1 MAITGTGTQADPFIV
16 HDYNELKTAA
26 KQISNSFIE
35 LANDIN
41 CNDYGE
47 LFEWETVGCGGHSQ
61 RFEIDLKG
69 HTIKNAKIKSNNAMF
84 ATSRDTS
91 NSIIKNGK
99 LLNIYLGGSKGF
111 CNSVADTGDV
121 TGLRIE
127 NISASFNLSGR
138 ITFTCAVACEIV
150 NCAIYIEGNDISSNA
165 NTPSMFLS
173 YNQSSYSQVIENSDF
188 ELNAENAKM
197 VVFAGS
203 QVATRLIKNCRVR
216 GKCNFADSYN
226 LKYLLFNGRACM
238 QDCVI
243 NLSSTNMQL
252 EGYGYSQGTVAN
264 SDLLPS
270 TAFNSSNIIQV
281 TSEEIVNGDAL
292 RAKGF
297 NVVNVLA

>member
-16 HDYNELKTAA
+16 HDYTELKTAA
-26 KQISNSFIE
+26 KQNTNSFVE
-35 LANDIN
+35 LANDID

-47 LFEWETVGCGGHSQ
+47 SFEWETVACKGSAN

-99 LLNIYLGGSKGF
+99 ILNIYMGGSKGF
-111 CNSVADTGDV
+111 CNSVSDTGDV
-121 TGLRIE
+121 TGCRIE

-138 ITFTCAVACEIV
+138 ISFTCAIACEIV
-150 NCAIYIEGNDISSNA
+150 NCAIYIEGNDISGDG
-165 NTPSMFLS
+165 NTPSMFLP
-173 YNQSSYSQVIENSDF
+173 YNQRGYSQVIENSDF
-188 ELNAENAKM
+188 EFNVENAKII
-197 VVFAGS
+197 VFVGS
-203 QVATRLIKNCRVR
+203 QFATRLIKNCRVR
-216 GKCNFADSYN
+216 GKFNFESSYN
-226 LKYLLFNGRACM
+226 SKFLLFNGRACM

-243 NLSSTNMQL
+243 NLLSTNIQL
-252 EGYGYSQGTVAN
+252 ESYGYSQGTVAN

-270 TAFNSSNIIQV
+270 GAFNSSNIIQV
-281 TSEEIVNGDAL
+281 TSAEIVNGDSL

>member
-47 LFEWETVGCGGHSQ
+47 SFEWEAVGCRGHSQ

-69 HTIKNAKIKSNNAMF
+69 HTIKNVKIKANNAMF

-111 CNSVADTGDV
+111 CNSISDTGDV
-121 TGLRIE
+121 TGCRIE
-127 NISASFNLSGR
+127 NVSASFNIEG
-138 ITFTCAVACEIV
+138 IINFTCAIACEIV
-150 NCAIYIEGNDISSNA
+150 NCAVYIEGNNISSYA
-165 NTPSMFLS
+165 NTPSIFVS
-173 YNQSSYSQVIENSDF
+173 YNQNGYSQVIENSDF
-188 ELNAENAKM
+188 EFDVENAKM
-197 VVFAGS
+197 IVFVGS
-203 QVATRLIKNCRVR
+203 QFATRLIKNCRLK
-216 GKCNFADSYN
+216 GKYNFESSYGY
-226 LKYLLFNGRACM
+226 KRLLFNGRACM
-238 QDCVI
+238 EDCVI
-243 NLSSTNMQL
+243 NLSSANMGL
-252 EGYGYSQGTVAN
+252 EDYGYSQGTVAN
-264 SDLLPS
+264 ADLLPS
-270 TAFNSSNIIQV
+270 TAFSSSNIIQV
-281 TSEEIVNGDAL
+281 NSEEIVNGAAL